1 MELLSFLGAG
11 ATLAPS
17 LSSSAYAQYSMQ
29 VRRSDSF

>member
-1 MELLSFLGAG
+1 MELHSFLTAG

-17 LSSSAYAQYSMQ
+17 LSSSAYAQHSTQ